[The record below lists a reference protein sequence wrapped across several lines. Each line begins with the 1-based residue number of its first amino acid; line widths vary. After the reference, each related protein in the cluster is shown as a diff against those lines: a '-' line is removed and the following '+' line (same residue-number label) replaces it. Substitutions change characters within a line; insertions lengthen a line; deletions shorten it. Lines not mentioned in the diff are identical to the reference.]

1 MRKKVIFPKSSITTI
16 CVSKKLQVCNRRT
29 LLILNI
35 YIQNIF
41 HYMPLNISFMVLPF
55 FLFFKVPQYVNQ
67 KKNVNYKRV
76 FFGKILQN
84 SQTTTIIV
92 HRVIDNV
99 HFVVANC

>member
-1 MRKKVIFPKSSITTI
+1 
-16 CVSKKLQVCNRRT
+16 
-29 LLILNI
+29 
-35 YIQNIF
+35 
-41 HYMPLNISFMVLPF
+41 MPLNISFMVLPF

>member
-1 MRKKVIFPKSSITTI
+1 
-16 CVSKKLQVCNRRT
+16 
-29 LLILNI
+29 
-35 YIQNIF
+35 
-41 HYMPLNISFMVLPF
+41 MVLPF